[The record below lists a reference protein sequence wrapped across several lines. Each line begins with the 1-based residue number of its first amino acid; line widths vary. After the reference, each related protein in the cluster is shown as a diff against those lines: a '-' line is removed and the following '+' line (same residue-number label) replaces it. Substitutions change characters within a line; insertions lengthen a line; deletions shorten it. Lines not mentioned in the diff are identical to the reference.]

1 MNEEIDYGPVIVTKG
16 KYKGR
21 IGCYDDDEDQYVY
34 VYWGDM
40 VSVLDSCV
48 RIRKSSI
55 SGNITTYD
63 LVNRTSFLS
72 QKIAQLRAGQQYD
85 DAIIDTYQEITDL
98 YGEYVYCMNLLNKRY
113 EETFYLQ
120 GKGEKN
126 IFISH
131 SSKDKQVALYIA
143 TDLKNANYN
152 VWFDLWDLQLGHS
165 IPEEISKGLDNADCL
180 LMIVSRDYLELCFCS
195 DEWQG
200 FYMKQKNASKL
211 IIPIIIDDSEIP
223 TVIGARKYYRMKD
236 WNNYDEMIEKLK
248 YDLSRN

>member
-1 MNEEIDYGPVIVTKG
+1 M
-16 KYKGR
+16 
-21 IGCYDDDEDQYVY
+21 
-34 VYWGDM
+34 
-40 VSVLDSCV
+40 
-48 RIRKSSI
+48 
-55 SGNITTYD
+55 
-63 LVNRTSFLS
+63 
-72 QKIAQLRAGQQYD
+72 
-85 DAIIDTYQEITDL
+85 
-98 YGEYVYCMNLLNKRY
+98 
-113 EETFYLQ
+113 
-120 GKGEKN
+120 
-126 IFISH
+126 
-131 SSKDKQVALYIA
+131 ALYIA

-180 LMIVSRDYLELCFCS
+180 LMIVSRDYLESCFCS

>member
-21 IGCYDDDEDQYVY
+21 IGCYDDDEDHYVY

-98 YGEYVYCMNLLNKRY
+98 YGEYVY
-113 EETFYLQ
+113 
-120 GKGEKN
+120 
-126 IFISH
+126 
-131 SSKDKQVALYIA
+131 
-143 TDLKNANYN
+143 
-152 VWFDLWDLQLGHS
+152 
-165 IPEEISKGLDNADCL
+165 
-180 LMIVSRDYLELCFCS
+180 
-195 DEWQG
+195 
-200 FYMKQKNASKL
+200 
-211 IIPIIIDDSEIP
+211 
-223 TVIGARKYYRMKD
+223 
-236 WNNYDEMIEKLK
+236 
-248 YDLSRN
+248 